1 MYEFPPPIWQNQDYS
16 FGSIVSILLFGV
28 LIPLAAAR
36 KSKPS
41 PFWITLWTVIAL
53 GSAWSLGFWLP
64 YMGETFDLT
73 RYRIAVP
80 ISLLLISIGTMIRIW
95 WISRADRI
103 SVHNVMLF
111 ALCFFIMWGIFGP
124 AGTTTPL
131 SASRRTHCKYNIKK
145 IGLAFHNYH
154 DDWLTFPPAVLKP
167 QSMSWRIAL
176 LPHLDEEDIAAL
188 YDFHEPWNSVS
199 NLRLQQ
205 KKINDYSCPARPKQS
220 DSRGNFYT
228 SYVVPTG
235 DGTIFNNPIGTT
247 FSMIKDGTSN
257 TLLAVEA
264 CGTEIIWTEPRDVDS
279 IVNQVSINGPGATKG
294 ESGSMI
300 SSWHHGG
307 AHVVLA
313 DGSARFLQKDIDS
326 SILRSLLTKDAKDEA
341 SRDW

>member
-16 FGSIVSILLFGV
+16 VVSIVSILLFGV
-28 LIPLAAAR
+28 LIPWAAAW

-41 PFWITLWTVIAL
+41 PFWITLWTVVAL
-53 GSAWSLGFWLP
+53 CSAWSLGFWLP
-64 YMGETFDLT
+64 YTGETFDLT
-73 RYRIAVP
+73 RCRIVMP
-80 ISLLLISIGTMIRIW
+80 ISLLAISMYTIIRIW
-95 WISRADRI
+95 WISKADRI
-103 SVHNVMLF
+103 PVHNVMLF
-111 ALCFFIMWGIFGP
+111 ALCFLIMWGIFGT
-124 AGTTTPL
+124 AGTVTPR
-131 SASRRTHCKYNIKK
+131 SVSRRTQCKNNIKN

-154 DDWLTFPPAVLKP
+154 DDWNRLPPAILKP

-176 LPHLDEEDIAAL
+176 LPYLDEKSIAAL
-188 YDFHEPWNSVS
+188 YDFHEPWNSVT

-205 KKINDYSCPARPKQS
+205 TKINNYSCPARPKQS

-235 DGTIFNNPIGTT
+235 DGTIFNNPVGTT
-247 FSMIKDGTSN
+247 FSAIKDGTSN

-264 CGTEIIWTEPRDVDS
+264 CGTKIIWIEPRDVDS
-279 IVNQVSINGPGATKG
+279 VVNQVTINGPGATQG

-300 SSWHHGG
+300 SSWHLGG

-326 SILRSLLTKDAKDEA
+326 SILRSLLTKDANDDA
-341 SRDW
+341 SGDW